1 MHILIVDDEKLI
13 SWSIQKLLLKRGHHV
28 DVCHSISDAL
38 ERVRH
43 GSFDL
48 VISDYVMPDGKGD
61 VLIKAVREKKNQTR
75 FIMMSGA
82 IPAALVEQLGAD
94 AYIEK
99 PFVMAELQAV
109 IDRAFQ
115 GDGSGTSK

>member
-1 MHILIVDDEKLI
+1 MHILVVDDEKLI
-13 SWSIQKLLLKRGHHV
+13 SWSVQKLLLKRGHDV
-28 DVCHSISDAL
+28 EVCHRISDAL
-38 ERVRH
+38 ERVRDE
-43 GSFDL
+43 SFDL
-48 VISDYVMPDGKGD
+48 VLSDYVMPDGKGD
-61 VLIKAVREKKNQTR
+61 VLIQAVRNKKDQTK

-82 IPAALVEQLGAD
+82 IPAPLVEQLGAD

-115 GDGSGTSK
+115 GDRPGTAK